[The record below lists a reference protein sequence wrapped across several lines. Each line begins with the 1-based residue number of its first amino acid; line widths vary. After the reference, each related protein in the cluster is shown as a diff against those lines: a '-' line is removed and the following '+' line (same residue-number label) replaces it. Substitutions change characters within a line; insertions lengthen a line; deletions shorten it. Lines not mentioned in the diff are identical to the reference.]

1 MAKKASISCIAVR
14 TLAVSFVILL
24 SLNSGKA
31 FGQTNANTP
40 AQIAAS
46 KQKHIE
52 TLAVVNGHPITR
64 HQVSQE
70 CMRRFGEEVLE
81 SRIKKLL
88 VLDMCKKNGVMIT
101 EGDVNN

>member
-1 MAKKASISCIAVR
+1 MAKKASISCIKAC
-14 TLAVSFVILL
+14 TLVVSLIILL
-24 SLNSGKA
+24 GLSSDEVL
-31 FGQTNANTP
+31 GQTNANTP

-64 HQVSQE
+64 HQISQE

-88 VLDMCKKNGVMIT
+88 VLDMCKKM
-101 EGDVNN
+101 E